1 MNQVKY
7 ELSQPSFEFLLISIF
22 KLFDKKNIYCPILFS
37 EWYFN
42 GDKVATV
49 SGIKH
54 IYTQMNINQKFY
66 DLLNNVNFNGND
78 FLSLKIYFDK
88 YEDTTPNTNIDN
100 QLYQIA
106 KKI

>member
-1 MNQVKY
+1 
-7 ELSQPSFEFLLISIF
+7 
-22 KLFDKKNIYCPILFS
+22 
-37 EWYFN
+37 
-42 GDKVATV
+42 
-49 SGIKH
+49 
-54 IYTQMNINQKFY
+54 MNINQKFY

>member
-1 MNQVKY
+1 MQAVSYTHLDVYKR
-7 ELSQPSFEFLLISIF
+7 Q
-22 KLFDKKNIYCPILFS
+22 ILFS

-88 YEDTTPNTNIDN
+88 YEDTTPNTNICL
-100 QLYQIA
+100 LYTSRCV
-106 KKI
+106 

>member
-1 MNQVKY
+1 M
-7 ELSQPSFEFLLISIF
+7 
-22 KLFDKKNIYCPILFS
+22 
-37 EWYFN
+37 
-42 GDKVATV
+42 DKVATV

-66 DLLNNVNFNGND
+66 DLLNNVNFNCND

-100 QLYQIA
+100 QL
-106 KKI
+106 